1 MVDYSQKG
9 LKKCSKAWLSAQ
21 VHRISD
27 SDLQPLLDCQLML
40 ETTGTDWG
48 GELEVSKCFAGA
60 LSTWWSS
67 LLPWWRPRSLFI
79 MPVWYTEDLCL
90 RFKTGDL
97 VGTLFF
103 FFFEISSYFSP
114 SASLIFWDN
123 SWVPLEYRL
132 EWTLLFGGLSS
143 VCIPFISRIIFCC
156 CYRCWRRCRSMTR
169 GELGWASR
177 IFLSHTFNL
186 EGVAHIHRG
195 GLRSLV
201 EAAVRSPLVVM
212 GGDWWPC

>member
-103 FFFEISSYFSP
+103 FLRFPFIFLPQLHLYFETIAEFLWNTDWNGLCRLGDCLVSASP
-114 SASLIFWDN
+114 SF
-123 SWVPLEYRL
+123 LE
-132 EWTLLFGGLSS
+132 LFS
-143 VCIPFISRIIFCC
+143 V
-156 CYRCWRRCRSMTR
+156 
-169 GELGWASR
+169 
-177 IFLSHTFNL
+177 
-186 EGVAHIHRG
+186 VAIDA
-195 GLRSLV
+195 
-201 EAAVRSPLVVM
+201 EE
-212 GGDWWPC
+212 GGDPWLEVY